1 MEKNKIRALLE
12 MVIYSTIEIILDKI
26 EKRFPQEV
34 EKQYPCLVN

>member
-12 MVIYSTIEIILDKI
+12 MVIYSKTEITLDKT
-26 EKRFPQEV
+26 EKSYPQAA